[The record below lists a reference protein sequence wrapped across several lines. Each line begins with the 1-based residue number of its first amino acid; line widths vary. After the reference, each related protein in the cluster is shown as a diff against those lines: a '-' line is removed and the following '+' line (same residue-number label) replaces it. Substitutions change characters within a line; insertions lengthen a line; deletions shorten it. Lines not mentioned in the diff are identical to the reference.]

1 MPNKNPI
8 KTTDAGLYPEFI
20 IPKKFAG
27 KKITISTKTSLSKEK
42 WELDLIHAMRMT
54 GGSIDF
60 DPTPD
65 IERAE
70 LDTGK
75 KLDGKKF
82 ALVSIATRIRNGGTP
97 KAPKVNYAIK
107 FESGEEL
114 VDDEFTMTSD
124 ETNPVTFYTKI
135 TFKLEK

>member
-8 KTTDAGLYPEFI
+8 KTTDNGAYPEFI
-20 IPKKFAG
+20 IPKKFAS
-27 KKITISTKTSLSKEK
+27 KKITISTTTSLAKDK
-42 WELDLIHAMRMT
+42 WELDLIHALRMST
-54 GGSIDF
+54 GSIDF
-60 DPTPD
+60 DPNPD
-65 IERAE
+65 IEKAE

-75 KLDGKKF
+75 KLDGKKL

-97 KAPKVNYAIK
+97 KPPKVNYAIR
-107 FESGEEL
+107 FQAGDDL
-114 VDDEFTMTSD
+114 VDDEFTITSD